1 MYQNRPLNLRMIV
14 FTSLFTALI
23 VIGGYISFPI
33 PYSPVPIV
41 LSDFFVMLAGLSLG
55 AAGGATSVGMFLFIG
70 ALGLPVFAGGRAGLT
85 VFIGPTGGFLPGY
98 LVGAFIIG
106 FISEKGRPSFFKNL
120 FALIL
125 GNIIIFGLGVPWL
138 KLVLKIDWGKALVLG
153 LLPYMI
159 GNGIKIIVA
168 SALNQALRPVLAEF
182 IKSPS
187 SGGVESK

>member
-1 MYQNRPLNLRMIV
+1 MIV

-23 VIGGYISFPI
+23 VIGGYLSFPM

-70 ALGLPVFAGGRAGLT
+70 ALGIPVFAGGRAGLA
-85 VFIGPTGGFLPGY
+85 VFMGPTGGFLLGY
-98 LVGAFIIG
+98 LVGVFIIG
-106 FISEKGRPSFFKNL
+106 FISGKGKPSFIKNL
-120 FALIL
+120 IGLVL
-125 GNIIIFGLGVPWL
+125 GNMIIFGLGVPWL
-138 KLVLKIDWGKALVLG
+138 KLVLKVDWGKALVLG

-168 SALNQALRPVLAEF
+168 FALNQALHPILAEF

-187 SGGVESK
+187 SRGVEPK